1 MRRSI
6 ATICLLAIA
15 VIGGALAQAQAP
27 AAPAAS
33 QAAAEPATG
42 DRWPKTAQ
50 LDGATYTV
58 YQPQL
63 DSWDLFNLTAHAAVS
78 VLPPGGEAPAFGV
91 LKLTAKTKVDRLA
104 RTVYFTD
111 TTVQAANF
119 PSAPNWAA
127 SYQQAFQA
135 LFVKGPFT
143 VALDRMEAALAV
155 LNAQNQANSVPV
167 QNPVPQFVF
176 STTPAVLVT
185 VDGDPAWRKIAGT
198 SYERVLNTR
207 PLLLRDGSTVYFHLF
222 DGFLK
227 APGLAG
233 PWSVATLVPPGI
245 VKAATDL
252 GAGGAVDLMEGP
264 VDEKTA
270 KKPSLAAGAPGVIV
284 VTKPTELIVTDG
296 APDWVGTR
304 RHRLAALREEHRR
317 KSVCRHGHKPELRA
331 CERALVH
338 DERYQRSVVVRR
350 GQGSSGSV
358 WQDPK

>member
-15 VIGGALAQAQAP
+15 VIGGAYAQAP
-27 AAPAAS
+27 AAPAAG
-33 QAAAEPATG
+33 QAATEPATG

-50 LDGATYTV
+50 LDGATYTI

-63 DSWDLFNLTAHAAVS
+63 DSWDSFNLAAHAAVS
-78 VLPPGGEAPAFGV
+78 VLPPGSEAPAFGV

-111 TTVQAANF
+111 TTVQAAIF

-135 LFVKGPFT
+135 LFVKGPLT
-143 VALDRMEAALAV
+143 VALDRVEAALAV
-155 LNAQNQANSVPV
+155 LNAQNQAKSVPV

-207 PLLLRDGSTVYFHLF
+207 PLLLRDGSDT
-222 DGFLK
+222 
-227 APGLAG
+227 
-233 PWSVATLVPPGI
+233 SI
-245 VKAATDL
+245 SISSTDSSRRRDSPAH
-252 GAGGAVDLMEGP
+252 GRSQHSSHPTSQGRYRSWRGGAVDLMEGP

-296 APDWVGTR
+296 APDWVGLDGTGSLLYAKNTDANRLSTWTR
-304 RHRLAALREEHRR
+304 Q
-317 KSVCRHGHKPELRA
+317 PELRA

-338 DERYQRSVVVRR
+338 DASVSKVRGVRR
-350 GQGSSGSV
+350 GQGSSGRV
-358 WQDPK
+358 WQDPR

>member
-15 VIGGALAQAQAP
+15 VIGGAFTQAS
-27 AAPAAS
+27 AAPIAT
-33 QAAAEPATG
+33 QAATPPATG
-42 DRWPKTAQ
+42 DRWPKTAE

-63 DSWDLFNLTAHAAVS
+63 DSWDSFNLTAHAAVS
-78 VLPPGGEAPAFGV
+78 VLPPGSETPAFGV

-111 TTVQAANF
+111 TTVQAAIF

-143 VALDRMEAALAV
+143 VALDRVEAALAV
-155 LNAQNQANSVPV
+155 LNAQNQVKSVPV

-207 PLLLRDGSTVYFHLF
+207 PLLLRDGSGTIYFHLF

-233 PWSVATLVPPGI
+233 PWG
-245 VKAATDL
+245 
-252 GAGGAVDLMEGP
+252 
-264 VDEKTA
+264 
-270 KKPSLAAGAPGVIV
+270 AAGAVPPDLGEVGRRSWR
-284 VTKPTELIVTDG
+284 ERCGRSHGRARRREDG
-296 APDWVGTR
+296 
-304 RHRLAALREEHRR
+304 
-317 KSVCRHGHKPELRA
+317 
-331 CERALVH
+331 
-338 DERYQRSVVVRR
+338 
-350 GQGSSGSV
+350 
-358 WQDPK
+358 